1 MSDLLFSWDDANEA
15 FREWGCNCGP
25 AALAFVLGI
34 TLDDVRPIVERCG
47 FDVRRYMSP
56 TMMQE
61 ALDVAKVKWRE
72 PSKCRKVLPDDVP
85 DRLPEHGLV
94 RVQWTGPWTAVGANP
109 RWAYGYTHW
118 FAASDGFVFD
128 INCGLVRYDDWLR
141 SVPPSV
147 TETIKRA
154 DGGWYA
160 THIWEIGVAD
170 VCQLS
175 GLSQN
180 DPLSVKPV
188 PNISTEP
195 KGH

>member
-1 MSDLLFSWDDANEA
+1 MLLFSWDEANDA

-25 AALAFVLGI
+25 AALAYVLGCD
-34 TLDDVRPIVERCG
+34 LNHVRTIVEEVG
-47 FDVRRYMSP
+47 FVQRKYMSP
-56 TMMQE
+56 TMMKDAISLSGWKLKE
-61 ALDVAKVKWRE
+61 RDRV
-72 PSKCRKVLPDDVP
+72 RKIMPEKFPTCLPM
-85 DRLPEHGLV
+85 HGLI
-94 RVQWTGPWTAVGANP
+94 RVQWTGPWTAGNP
-109 RWAYGYTHW
+109 KWAYGYTHW
-118 FAASDGFVFD
+118 LAADAGFVFD
-128 INCGLVRYDDWLR
+128 VNCGEVSYKSWVQ
-141 SVPPSV
+141 SVPGLITAS
-147 TETIKRA
+147 IKRA

-180 DPLSVKPV
+180 DPLSEKPV